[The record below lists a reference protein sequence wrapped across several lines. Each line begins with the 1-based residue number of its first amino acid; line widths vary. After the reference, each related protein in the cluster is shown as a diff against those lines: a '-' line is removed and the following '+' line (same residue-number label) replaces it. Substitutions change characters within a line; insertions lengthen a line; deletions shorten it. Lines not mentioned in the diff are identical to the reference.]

1 MYRITFLDE
10 EQLYH
15 TFCMEGSET
24 HVCQLDKDLGHDE
37 GCARYGLMVKL
48 RRRLSLDAQLYFKV

>member
-15 TFCMEGSET
+15 TFCMEGLHVET
-24 HVCQLDKDLGHDE
+24 HVCQLLRTSDMMTDALDM
-37 GCARYGLMVKL
+37 AKL
-48 RRRLSLDAQLYFKV
+48 RRWLSLDAQLYFEV